1 MASRWLSACKTREVG
16 SQRNNKIAKLSACP
30 ASSDY
35 VRDEERMDEE
45 RESTCTARDIC
56 TLVNG
61 NVGKTKSLAQCR
73 SFQISCNYKV
83 AESREKERERE
94 RERKGGRERLAR
106 SSTEGREVGSIAF
119 SEFLFPVVASSSNV
133 SSFALKLH
141 VPR

>member
-1 MASRWLSACKTREVG
+1 
-16 SQRNNKIAKLSACP
+16 
-30 ASSDY
+30 
-35 VRDEERMDEE
+35 MDVE

-94 RERKGGRERLAR
+94 RE
-106 SSTEGREVGSIAF
+106 EGREGETGK
-119 SEFLFPVVASSSNV
+119 EFN
-133 SSFALKLH
+133 
-141 VPR
+141 RG